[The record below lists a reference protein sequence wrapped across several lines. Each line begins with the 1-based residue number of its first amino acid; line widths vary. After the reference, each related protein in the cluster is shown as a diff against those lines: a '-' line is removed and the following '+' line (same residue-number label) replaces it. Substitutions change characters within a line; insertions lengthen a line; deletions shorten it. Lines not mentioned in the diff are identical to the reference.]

1 MGVRS
6 VYRSRDYLNSHVPA
20 YGPCCTWKL
29 LRSLERINKSV
40 GTVVDAECLPPR
52 PSPSLAQE
60 LLMSIPW
67 RTVMQEGV
75 ARVLIDT
82 GCRVALLVLS
92 GLISKW
98 KDASRPLS
106 FTTAS
111 GAPMPGGLRGA
122 MFHLTL
128 SVQGEHGPFPARLT
142 PVWGYEAALE
152 GPDMIVGYPLLSL
165 FGLMIDAR
173 ANCLRLGD
181 GSTTIFKDPP
191 PPPTVEKVS
200 DCSGLSFFSVS
211 GDRKAPQA
219 LAVAARLGD
228 PAGREL
234 PSGPTTAGDPPLLSN
249 FTPTPNTAPSSTITS
264 FPPPTE
270 AQQVLQPCERPEKFP
285 PPLTLA

>member
-82 GCRVALLVLS
+82 GCRVALLVRS

-191 PPPTVEKVS
+191 PPPTVEKLS
-200 DCSGLSFFSVS
+200 DSSGLSFFSVS
-211 GDRKAPQA
+211 VDRKAPQA

-234 PSGPTTAGDPPLLSN
+234 PSGPTTAGD
-249 FTPTPNTAPSSTITS
+249 TPSSQILRQRQTL
-264 FPPPTE
+264 PPP
-270 AQQVLQPCERPEKFP
+270 AQSPLFHLQPKLNRCCSPVSARKNSP
-285 PPLTLA
+285 PP

>member
-1 MGVRS
+1 
-6 VYRSRDYLNSHVPA
+6 
-20 YGPCCTWKL
+20 
-29 LRSLERINKSV
+29 
-40 GTVVDAECLPPR
+40 
-52 PSPSLAQE
+52 
-60 LLMSIPW
+60 MSIPW
-67 RTVMQEGV
+67 RTVTQEGV

-82 GCRVALLVLS
+82 GCRVALLVRS

-181 GSTTIFKDPP
+181 GCTTIFKDPP
-191 PPPTVEKVS
+191 PPTTVEKLS
-200 DCSGLSFFSVS
+200 DSSGLSFFSVS
-211 GDRKAPQA
+211 VDRKAPQA

-228 PAGREL
+228 PAGRKL
-234 PSGPTTAGDPPLLSN
+234 PSGPTTAGDPP
-249 FTPTPNTAPSSTITS
+249 PSQILRQLQTL
-264 FPPPTE
+264 PPPGHTTLFH
-270 AQQVLQPCERPEKFP
+270 LQPKLNRCCSPVSARKNSP
-285 PPLTLA
+285 PSLTLA